1 MAPKKTKKALG
12 RKAMKKTKGGII
24 VVCGHAPAITD
35 GTSQTVL
42 PAVQKAMGDGSVRTL

>member
-24 VVCGHAPAITD
+24 AVLKTSPAITD
-35 GTSQTVL
+35 GTSQTIL
-42 PAVQKAMGDGSVRTL
+42 PAIQQAMGDGSVRTL